1 MLEKFKA
8 MPKKAKIML
17 TTARMMCMTS
27 AVALADEAGS
37 ATDFGVTQLQ
47 TIISS
52 ITGTINVTSIIGIL
66 AAAITVAAG
75 FAFMWWGVRK
85 GARMVMG
92 AIRKG
97 RIGV

>member
-1 MLEKFKA
+1 MLEKFKS

-17 TTARMMCMTS
+17 TTAMMMCMTS
-27 AVALADEAGS
+27 AVALAEDTTG
-37 ATDFGVTQLQ
+37 ATTFGVSQLQ

-52 ITGTINVTSIIGIL
+52 ITRTINVTSIISIL

-97 RIGV
+97 RICV